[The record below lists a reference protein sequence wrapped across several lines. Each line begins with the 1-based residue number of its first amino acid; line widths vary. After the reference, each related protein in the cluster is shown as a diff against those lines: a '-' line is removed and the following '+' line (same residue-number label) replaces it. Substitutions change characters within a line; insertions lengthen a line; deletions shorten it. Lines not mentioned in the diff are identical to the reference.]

1 MIIRDAELRDA
12 RGIAEGL
19 FRRGARTLSQD
30 LDRQFERLPLLVQRR
45 YLQFDPC
52 DRGD

>member
-19 FRRGARTLSQD
+19 FRRGARSQ
-30 LDRQFERLPLLVQRR
+30 RLIRRRRLVVHC
-45 YLQFDPC
+45 LA
-52 DRGD
+52 